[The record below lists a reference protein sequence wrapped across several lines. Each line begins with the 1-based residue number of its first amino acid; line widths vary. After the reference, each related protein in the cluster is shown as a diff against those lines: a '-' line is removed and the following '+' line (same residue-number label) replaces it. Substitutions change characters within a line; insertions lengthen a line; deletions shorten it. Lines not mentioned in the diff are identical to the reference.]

1 MKRDGYKLT
10 REWFDFAY
18 EKKEAKA
25 IHTALY
31 LWIVEVNNKCAW
43 KDEFGLPTSHAMEVL
58 SIANKKTY
66 YDTLKDLQTFGFIT
80 IVQESQNQFT
90 ACIVSLK
97 KQNGEVKNRSALS
110 SAMFQQPVEQCSST
124 INGTPFGIVPI
135 DKPLNLQPLNQLNYS
150 NDEIEILIDDSKKNQ
165 SDLSKWFK
173 RCSESEFINEVQK
186 FRNEHPNNGYPE
198 ILFKDFINHYTTP
211 NENGGIRVN
220 QFSSFGI
227 KNKLYEMFTESKNAG
242 KYIIKQTSK
251 SKLHYE

>member
-1 MKRDGYKLT
+1 MKKDGYKLT
-10 REWFDFAY
+10 RAWFDFAY

-97 KQNGEVKNRSALS
+97 KENGEVKNRSALS
-110 SAMFQQPVEQCSST
+110 SAMFQHYRWHPLRQCT
-124 INGTPFGIVPI
+124 H
-135 DKPLNLQPLNQLNYS
+135 
-150 NDEIEILIDDSKKNQ
+150 
-165 SDLSKWFK
+165 
-173 RCSESEFINEVQK
+173 R
-186 FRNEHPNNGYPE
+186 
-198 ILFKDFINHYTTP
+198 
-211 NENGGIRVN
+211 
-220 QFSSFGI
+220 
-227 KNKLYEMFTESKNAG
+227 
-242 KYIIKQTSK
+242 
-251 SKLHYE
+251 

>member
-1 MKRDGYKLT
+1 MKNDGYKLT
-10 REWFDFAY
+10 RAWFDFAY

-66 YDTLKDLQTFGFIT
+66 YDTLKDLQTFGFVT

-97 KQNGEVKNRSALS
+97 KENGEVKNRSALS
-110 SAMFQQPVEQCSST
+110 SAMFQQPIEQCSST

-135 DKPLNLQPLNQLNYS
+135 DKPLNIQPLNSLNHL
-150 NDEIEILIDDSKKNQ
+150 NGENEILIDVSKNQ
-165 SDLSKWFK
+165 NNVSGGWFK
-173 RCSESEFINEVQK
+173 KATAAEFLERLQV
-186 FRNEHPNNGYPE
+186 FRNENPNNGYLE
-198 ILFKDFINHYTTP
+198 IMFQDFINYYTTP
-211 NENGGIRVN
+211 NDKNGIRLN
-220 QFSSFGI
+220 NYSNFGFQNNLYEW
-227 KNKLYEMFTESKNAG
+227 KNKKEHAG
-242 KYIIKQTSK
+242 KYEIKTPK
-251 SKLHYE
+251 KKIHYE

>member
-1 MKRDGYKLT
+1 MKKDGYKLT
-10 REWFDFAY
+10 RAWFDFAY

-97 KQNGEVKNRSALS
+97 KENGEVKNRSALS
-110 SAMFQQPVEQCSST
+110 SAMFQQPIEQCFNT
-124 INGTPFGIVPI
+124 IDGTPFGIVPI
-135 DKPLNLQPLNQLNYS
+135 DKPLNLQPLNSLNPFFAENENQVSKSS
-150 NDEIEILIDDSKKNQ
+150 NLGLHN
-165 SDLSKWFK
+165 WFV
-173 RCSESEFINEVQK
+173 EATAEEFTERINK
-186 FRNEHPNNGYPE
+186 FKEEHPNSGYPE
-198 ILFKDFINHYTTP
+198 ILYKDFINYYSTP
-211 NENGGIRVN
+211 HKDGGIELNHQRN
-220 QFSSFGI
+220 FGI
-227 KNKLYEMFTESKNAG
+227 QNKLQQWIRNTQNAG
-242 KYIIKQTSK
+242 KYEIKTPSK
-251 SKLHYE
+251 SKIYYE

>member
-10 REWFDFAY
+10 RDWFNFAY

-66 YDTLKDLQTFGFIT
+66 YDTLKDLQTFGFVT

-97 KQNGEVKNRSALS
+97 KENGEVKNRSALS
-110 SAMFQQPVEQCSST
+110 SAMFQQPIEQCSNT
-124 INGTPFGIVPI
+124 IDGIPFGIVPI
-135 DKPLNLQPLNQLNYS
+135 DKHLNLEPLNQLNYLNGENEISKSS
-150 NDEIEILIDDSKKNQ
+150 NLGLND
-165 SDLSKWFK
+165 WFVK
-173 RCSESEFINEVQK
+173 ATAAEFIERVNK
-186 FRNEHPNNGYPE
+186 FKEEHPNHGYPE
-198 ILFKDFINHYTTP
+198 IMFQDFINCYTMP
-211 NENGGIRVN
+211 NKDGGIFLNVHHN
-220 QFSSFGI
+220 FGI
-227 KNKLYEMFTESKNAG
+227 MNKLQEWYRKKEHAG
-242 KYIIKQTSK
+242 KYEIKTPK
-251 SKLHYE
+251 KKLHYE

>member
-1 MKRDGYKLT
+1 MKNDGYKLT
-10 REWFDFAY
+10 RAWFDFAY

-66 YDTLKDLQTFGFIT
+66 YDTLKDLQTFGFVT

-97 KQNGEVKNRSALS
+97 KENGEVKNRSALS
-110 SAMFQQPVEQCSST
+110 SAMFQQPIEQCSST
-124 INGTPFGIVPI
+124 IDGTPFGIVPI
-135 DKPLNLQPLNQLNYS
+135 DKPLNLQPLNQLNYL
-150 NDEIEILIDDSKKNQ
+150 NGEIEISIDVSKKNQ
-165 SDLSKWFK
+165 NDLSKWFK
-173 RCSESEFINEVQK
+173 RCNEAEFINEVQK
-186 FRNEHPNNGYPE
+186 FKSEHPEHGYPE

-227 KNKLYEMFTESKNAG
+227 KNKLYEWKEDIKHAG
-242 KYIIKQTSK
+242 KYEIKTPK
-251 SKLHYE
+251 KKLHYE